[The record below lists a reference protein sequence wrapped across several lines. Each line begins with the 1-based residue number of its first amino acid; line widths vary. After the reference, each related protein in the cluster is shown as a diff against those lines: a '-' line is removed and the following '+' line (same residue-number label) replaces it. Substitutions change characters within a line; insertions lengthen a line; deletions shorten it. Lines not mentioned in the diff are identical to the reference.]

1 MINKEIRLFFKYNND
16 YLNVNYNDIIK
27 IPYFFQL
34 LEDRT
39 YDEYKELEVDK
50 IDINNF
56 KLILDFIKIEN
67 QSIKDYI
74 KEIEQVSY
82 YTTSIMPSS
91 LNNYLSIFDIKN
103 EKKHDTMIIN
113 KMINFKEDCN
123 YLQYDLLGDVIEY
136 KWADNYR
143 IMDRCL
149 LKEILTENV
158 HDVCNDLYKETDEIF
173 INDFDCKFQP
183 IILHH
188 YQIDED
194 IIDDVL
200 KQKIENPLKGVSLNQ
215 FKFKEIL
222 MSNVNELLEEL
233 NYLT

>member
-39 YDEYKELEVDK
+39 YDEYKELEINK

-91 LNNYLSIFDIKN
+91 LNNYLSVFDIKN
-103 EKKHDTMIIN
+103 EKEHDTMIIN
-113 KMINFKEDCN
+113 KMISFKEDCN

-143 IMDRCL
+143 IMDRTNL
-149 LKEILTENV
+149 NEILKDNINNIFEN
-158 HDVCNDLYKETDEIF
+158 
-173 INDFDCKFQP
+173 
-183 IILHH
+183 
-188 YQIDED
+188 
-194 IIDDVL
+194 
-200 KQKIENPLKGVSLNQ
+200 
-215 FKFKEIL
+215 FKEIDDESFINL
-222 MSNVNELLEEL
+222 NSLENKIQEIIIEYHQNSEITKITKKDLRKILDLHITTIIEDL
-233 NYLT
+233 NYII

>member
-143 IMDRCL
+143 IMNKENL
-149 LKEILTENV
+149 NEILKDNINNIFEN
-158 HDVCNDLYKETDEIF
+158 
-173 INDFDCKFQP
+173 
-183 IILHH
+183 
-188 YQIDED
+188 
-194 IIDDVL
+194 
-200 KQKIENPLKGVSLNQ
+200 
-215 FKFKEIL
+215 FKEIDDESFINL
-222 MSNVNELLEEL
+222 NSLEIKIQEIIFEYYQNSDITKITKNDLKKILELHITTIIEDL
-233 NYLT
+233 NYII

>member
-39 YDEYKELEVDK
+39 YDEYKELEINK

-91 LNNYLSIFDIKN
+91 LNNYLSVFDIKN
-103 EKKHDTMIIN
+103 EKEHDTMIIN
-113 KMINFKEDCN
+113 KMISFKEDCN

-136 KWADNYR
+136 K
-143 IMDRCL
+143 
-149 LKEILTENV
+149 
-158 HDVCNDLYKETDEIF
+158 
-173 INDFDCKFQP
+173 
-183 IILHH
+183 
-188 YQIDED
+188 
-194 IIDDVL
+194 
-200 KQKIENPLKGVSLNQ
+200 
-215 FKFKEIL
+215 
-222 MSNVNELLEEL
+222 
-233 NYLT
+233 